1 MPVQFGRAFDVF
13 LVARKGD
20 AWDVWHPATFAA
32 VAQPGA
38 HLFNFVEPDGAPNWY
53 MLAGNVSGPPNH
65 QRTLSRDYDAQ
76 TTNGNAFEVVH
87 YGNATSADVSASGY
101 HVPELGIPHTSDEHA
116 QAMLNAGYAWYRGPK
131 YPERVQRV
139 AVTQIT
145 FDDTDPRMVGVSISA
160 RQIDYPAT
168 N

>member
-1 MPVQFGRAFDVF
+1 M
-13 LVARKGD
+13 
-20 AWDVWHPATFAA
+20 
-32 VAQPGA
+32 AQPGA

-145 FDDTDPRMVGVSISA
+145 FDATDPRMVGVSSSS
-160 RQIDYPAT
+160 P
-168 N
+168 